1 MSGGYVM
8 FFYALNENLCE
19 YAKNY
24 ISENGYIRHYKSGQ
38 FSLNNALQIG
48 FDANIVLKLSYFEA

>member
-38 FSLNNALQIG
+38 FPLNNALQIG
-48 FDANIVLKLSYFEA
+48 FDANIVLK